1 MEHEWLTQRFEE
13 NRSHLQAVAYRML
26 GSLNEADD
34 AVQEVWL
41 RLSRSDTSNVE
52 NLSGWLTTVV
62 SRVCLDMLRS
72 RASRRESPLDVQ
84 TSDPG
89 VHRAAE
95 SNPEQEALLAESV
108 GLALL
113 VVLETL
119 DPAERLALVLHDMF
133 DLPFDEIAKI
143 VGKSPASARQLASR
157 ARRRVRGVPTGS
169 RAELARQRKVVEAF
183 LAATRTG
190 DLAALLEV
198 LDPNVVRRADVA
210 ARPGSSRELRGAQ
223 LVAKA
228 ALAGAQRARSMHVAL
243 ALINGTVGIVATSQR
258 RLTAAAAF
266 IIRNG
271 KIVEIDFMSDPARLR
286 RLDLAVLNN

>member
-72 RASRRESPLDVQ
+72 RASRREDPLDVQ

-133 DLPFDEIAKI
+133 DLPFEEIAKI
-143 VGKSPASARQLASR
+143 VGNLRPRQGNSQAEPVDGFEACR
-157 ARRRVRGVPTGS
+157 PVPT
-169 RAELARQRKVVEAF
+169 Q
-183 LAATRTG
+183 
-190 DLAALLEV
+190 
-198 LDPNVVRRADVA
+198 
-210 ARPGSSRELRGAQ
+210 SSPVSG
-223 LVAKA
+223 
-228 ALAGAQRARSMHVAL
+228 
-243 ALINGTVGIVATSQR
+243 
-258 RLTAAAAF
+258 RL
-266 IIRNG
+266 
-271 KIVEIDFMSDPARLR
+271 
-286 RLDLAVLNN
+286 